1 MSMLLK
7 NFVWHEVVMVV
18 KVPEVVK
25 VQIVVH
31 EDINL
36 LFKCKKISTYYLAK
50 KRNSKENKNLQGF
63 GRLEYYDYTKRP
75 AF

>member
-1 MSMLLK
+1 MLLK
-7 NFVWHEVVMVV
+7 IFLWHEVVMVV
-18 KVPEVVK
+18 KVHEVVK

-50 KRNSKENKNLQGF
+50 KRKKF
-63 GRLEYYDYTKRP
+63 
-75 AF
+75 